1 MTVRL
6 NFKSTTPPVEV
17 LYNLTG
23 IEGEIVAPNHIA
35 DASTNPVGAGPMEFV
50 SYSPGSSMVEKA
62 NPTYWGKQADPWH
75 IGGVTFTQV
84 SVGPPEVTALESG
97 AVDIVAIQPS
107 DYAAIKGNP
116 AYGINTQSVPDYLQ
130 FQFRFTAP
138 FDNLDV
144 RKAVEFAINKS
155 QINQVVQDGLGEVA
169 TETFSKDSPAY
180 DPSLANLYSYNPS
193 MAHQL
198 LVQSGLPLPIKITMA
213 IPGGNIASMA
223 DQGAIIQ
230 QNLDAVGFSVSIK
243 PIPGNAIASEYYEG
257 GEGNAFAAQRPG
269 EAYPPVQINDQ
280 WTTGQFVAKYSEGE
294 RPDITSIITERPH
307 RRNAPAGVRAH
318 EAGARHRDEPG
329 PRRPHRLLRT
339 GLRLQHEPR
348 RRPGLRPDRRVQL
361 PDHER
366 NHGQELT
373 GYIAR
378 RLLSVVPLVLII
390 SLIVFSLTLVIPG
403 DTARTLAGGLHA
415 SQQQVNAVRQQLG
428 LNKPVLVQYWRWLT
442 HALHGNL
449 GLSLYDKSS
458 VSNAIVHRFPI
469 TLSMALG
476 ALFVIVLLGV
486 PAGIAAGTHPGGVVD
501 RLVTL
506 GTSAAIAIPDF
517 WLGIMLVILFAVKL
531 HLLPSIGYVS
541 LTTSPLAVVRAT
553 CSWRGSPW
561 ASAEPPRSPASSA
574 ARMIDVLDQ
583 DYIRTARAK
592 GLPGAG
598 RSCSSTR

>member
-1 MTVRL
+1 MGVVVLAATAFAAACSSSSHKSATGAPSTGGGTATTAAPSNPNGILKYGYDFSAQFSNIDPGKSQSPCSAIATAPIFDTLIHLDIHGNLQPGLATSWDTTVNPNTVTLHLRSGVTFSDGEPFDANAVKTGMLHNKTNTQFSDLQDLTSVDVIDPLTVRL

-17 LYNLTG
+17 LYNLTE

-35 DASTNPVGAGPMEFV
+35 DASTNPVGAGPMELV

-62 NPTYWGKQADPWH
+62 NPTYWGKQVDPWH

-84 SVGPPEVTALESG
+84 SVGPPQVTALESG

-116 AYGINTQSVPDYLQ
+116 AYGINTQSAPDYLQ

-138 FDNLDV
+138 FNNLDV
-144 RKAVEFAINKS
+144 RKAVEFAINKA

-230 QNLDAVGFSVSIK
+230 QNLDAVGFNVSIK

-294 RPDITSIITERPH
+294 RPDITSIITNALTAATPQEVFGLTKQALGIVMNQALDVPIAFAVQVSGYSTSH
-307 RRNAPAGVRAH
+307 VGGQVYAQTAVCNAPIMNEITV
-318 EAGARHRDEPG
+318 
-329 PRRPHRLLRT
+329 
-339 GLRLQHEPR
+339 
-348 RRPGLRPDRRVQL
+348 
-361 PDHER
+361 
-366 NHGQELT
+366 
-373 GYIAR
+373 
-378 RLLSVVPLVLII
+378 
-390 SLIVFSLTLVIPG
+390 
-403 DTARTLAGGLHA
+403 
-415 SQQQVNAVRQQLG
+415 
-428 LNKPVLVQYWRWLT
+428 
-442 HALHGNL
+442 
-449 GLSLYDKSS
+449 KS
-458 VSNAIVHRFPI
+458 
-469 TLSMALG
+469 
-476 ALFVIVLLGV
+476 
-486 PAGIAAGTHPGGVVD
+486 
-501 RLVTL
+501 
-506 GTSAAIAIPDF
+506 
-517 WLGIMLVILFAVKL
+517 
-531 HLLPSIGYVS
+531 
-541 LTTSPLAVVRAT
+541 
-553 CSWRGSPW
+553 
-561 ASAEPPRSPASSA
+561 
-574 ARMIDVLDQ
+574 
-583 DYIRTARAK
+583 
-592 GLPGAG
+592 
-598 RSCSSTR
+598 